1 MLHSV
6 HVRYHGVHGV
16 HGGGEMV
23 DGGCAACSCLGGGDA
38 EAADAKTGAV
48 LAELKNYESS
58 LAAAAKEE
66 TVRRLAHALKRAG
79 IAVDPEGDLDAVVEE
94 LQRQLPN
101 PKNGKTFAASASAQ
115 EKVCRVVADVLN
127 DEFSPGVHEPARKYI
142 DTSMSAAEVCRAVAE
157 RAHSFSRGVN
167 VEFLA
172 VHASIKNALRNIQLL
187 EGVISAAHKQL
198 SARIAKHGDAQLS
211 ADLEDLLDLSA
222 RARAE
227 QKRAVDVLKDILHVQ
242 IPESA
247 KLLEIALQEHSDL
260 HATIKKLRLA
270 PGTSQF
276 GNTLAS
282 AISGLGTAAAV
293 AARAHRALQAA
304 GVSVRDFV
312 DSPSFK
318 EFRAKLDARVE
329 SGAVPPKDLAA
340 FLRAAEDLRRAF
352 AERDRAGFRAALER
366 GDNVA
371 LGGDDDGAADA
382 KLGGAD
388 EDAKT
393 ERERRMQRQQA
404 SSTLI
409 IKDFALRLARHYDDF
424 LAAVKALGPLLGK
437 EIPLTDHTDRLHDAI
452 RAVQLDNPADKAST
466 RVELAIMGRYA
477 DAGARKLKET
487 FVARLRIIQRAC
499 EELLA
504 LEMYRPAAARFSKV
518 LEAVSAIEK
527 TIAYYS
533 KTFEEGLGRG
543 TGEAKDVNAVLPEIA
558 KSSYSLQ
565 EAVTEFLYLYYV
577 ARVRS
582 NLA

>member
-1 MLHSV
+1 MGLDISKLRGPDCTCDATDAYKQMLHSV

-329 SGAVPPKDLAA
+329 SGAVPP
-340 FLRAAEDLRRAF
+340 R
-352 AERDRAGFRAALER
+352 
-366 GDNVA
+366 
-371 LGGDDDGAADA
+371 
-382 KLGGAD
+382 
-388 EDAKT
+388 T
-393 ERERRMQRQQA
+393 SPP
-404 SSTLI
+404 SSAPPRT
-409 IKDFALRLARHYDDF
+409 
-424 LAAVKALGPLLGK
+424 
-437 EIPLTDHTDRLHDAI
+437 
-452 RAVQLDNPADKAST
+452 
-466 RVELAIMGRYA
+466 
-477 DAGARKLKET
+477 
-487 FVARLRIIQRAC
+487 C
-499 EELLA
+499 
-504 LEMYRPAAARFSKV
+504 AARSP
-518 LEAVSAIEK
+518 SA
-527 TIAYYS
+527 TAPAS
-533 KTFEEGLGRG
+533 APR
-543 TGEAKDVNAVLPEIA
+543 
-558 KSSYSLQ
+558 SSAATTS
-565 EAVTEFLYLYYV
+565 
-577 ARVRS
+577 RS
-582 NLA
+582 AATTTAPPTPSSAAPTRTPRPSASAACSASRPRAP